1 MAGQEK
7 PASVKLASA
16 RHRRIVVVSFL
27 VIFALAATAVL
38 WWQRSSSSQ
47 PAVKQ
52 SASEQAMLAQ
62 KSGQPAGASIK
73 GHASTKNST
82 KTSTKTS
89 TSATPAAKVPTSQ
102 QITVLIGAQHLRAR
116 LNDRATAQ
124 ALTKRLPL
132 QLDFRDFSSGFPEK
146 IADLAQPLTTKGT
159 PAASDPKPGDL
170 AYWSPEPRVVL
181 YWGDVGEYAGIHV
194 LGHFLD
200 RASAIKTIKQQ
211 KGEFSARIV
220 AGWQ

>member
-7 PASVKLASA
+7 PTSAKLASA

-27 VIFALAATAVL
+27 VIVVIAATAVL

-47 PAVKQ
+47 SAAKQ
-52 SASEQAMLAQ
+52 SAFEQTRLAQ

-73 GHASTKNST
+73 GHASIKTST
-82 KTSTKTS
+82 ETSTKTS
-89 TSATPAAKVPTSQ
+89 TSATPAAKVPTGQ
-102 QITVLIGAQHLRAR
+102 QITVLIGAKNLRAR
-116 LNDRATAQ
+116 LNDSTTAK
-124 ALTKRLPL
+124 ALAQRLPL

-146 IADLAQPLTTKGT
+146 IADLSQSLATKGT